1 MTKEHFRYLVD
12 IKDFEG
18 YQGSKGLQVTI
29 ESDYELSESELANKG
44 MNLMVKEYDK
54 LAHEFDD
61 KNAYSKLMNVSG
73 LGNFREIEN
82 TVVSIQREILF
93 ECTSEEIE

>member
-18 YQGSKGLQVTI
+18 YQGSKGLKVTI
-29 ESDYELSESELANKG
+29 ESDYELSENELGNKA
-44 MNLMVKEYDK
+44 MSLMVKEYDK
-54 LAHEFDD
+54 LAHEFGD

-73 LGNFREIEN
+73 LGNFHEVENSVVAIE
-82 TVVSIQREILF
+82 REILY